1 MDFGSK
7 GIWFGVAA
15 ASVTALVVYFKD
27 LIAKN
32 GKLRN
37 LVANL
42 KNEKELKSEIDKIK
56 EEVEDEEIGD
66 LVDRANDRLRKRRD
80 SE

>member
-7 GIWFGVAA
+7 GIWVSLAVASVAGVA
-15 ASVTALVVYFKD
+15 VYFRD
-27 LIAKN
+27 LISKN

-37 LVANL
+37 IVASM

-66 LVDRANDRLRKRRD
+66 LVDRANDRLRKRR
-80 SE
+80 E